1 MKMSSST
8 HGSDTLISDGVTNI
22 TNIGFWILI
31 DRKEYFV
38 PFDYYPHFRKASI
51 DQIADF
57 KLLSPKQLHWES
69 LDCDIELDALSD
81 PKVFPLH
88 FSE

>member
-1 MKMSSST
+1 MSSST

-31 DRKEYFV
+31 NRKEYFV
-38 PFDYYPHFRKASI
+38 PFEHYPRFRKASI
-51 DQIADF
+51 EQIADF

-69 LDCDIELDALSD
+69 LDCDIELDALSY
-81 PKVFPLH
+81 PKSFPLS